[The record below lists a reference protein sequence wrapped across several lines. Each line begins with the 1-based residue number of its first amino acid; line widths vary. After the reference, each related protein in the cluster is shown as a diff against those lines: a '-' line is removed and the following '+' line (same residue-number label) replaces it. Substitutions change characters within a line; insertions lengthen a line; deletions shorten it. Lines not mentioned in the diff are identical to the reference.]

1 MSGFYVYCSQ
11 IIAWLPP
18 LVFSILVEAKVDMGF
33 GVIAISGFAIIAV
46 ALLSMAAPWPEI
58 LADIENEQ
66 EEGGEELK
74 WTGEEKNPQKVPKPE
89 PVE

>member
-1 MSGFYVYCSQ
+1 
-11 IIAWLPP
+11 
-18 LVFSILVEAKVDMGF
+18 
-33 GVIAISGFAIIAV
+33 
-46 ALLSMAAPWPEI
+46 MAAPWPEI

-74 WTGEEKNPQKVPKPE
+74 WMGEEKNPQKMPKPE